1 MVRAGVIVKAR
12 KDTHLE
18 ARNAH
23 INMTTRRVIKRGGLN
38 SLDVL
43 VPVGHRNRRQT
54 LLGLDRPGDIVVG
67 DVEIR
72 RDVRRLE
79 GLHAELGLALL
90 LLRDRDGVGRRL
102 SVHGCES
109 SVGHLDRCVGGDGK

>member
-1 MVRAGVIVKAR
+1 M
-12 KDTHLE
+12 
-18 ARNAH
+18 
-23 INMTTRRVIKRGGLN
+23 
-38 SLDVL
+38 
-43 VPVGHRNRRQT
+43 PVGHRDRRQT
-54 LLGLDRPGDIVVG
+54 LLGLNRPGDIVVR

-72 RDVRRLE
+72 RDVRRLKR
-79 GLHAELGLALL
+79 LYAELGLALL